1 VLPTAPTWHQ
11 LLLLLL
17 LLVDVDVVVL
27 VVAVD
32 LFSEKPGAVY
42 SQAMAYGAN

>member
-1 VLPTAPTWHQ
+1 VASAAA
-11 LLLLLL
+11 
-17 LLVDVDVVVL
+17 VADVAGPFVVVVL

-42 SQAMAYGAN
+42 SQAVAYGAN